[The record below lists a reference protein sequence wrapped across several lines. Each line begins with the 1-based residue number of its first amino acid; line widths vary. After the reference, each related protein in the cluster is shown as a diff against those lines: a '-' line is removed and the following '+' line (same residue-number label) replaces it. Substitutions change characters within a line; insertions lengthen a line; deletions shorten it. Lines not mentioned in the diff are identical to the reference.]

1 LIENPKSSENY
12 GFGLLALSILLRVSI
27 VSPLGSRVPVILSN
41 FKTRVLL
48 AVAAATPANA
58 TLIALKL
65 VEAPAASNIAPAP
78 TQDTLMAKSPAILI
92 MAKAWAWFFGAPPG
106 RLDARSTAK
115 AVGTGC
121 VKDWPTAQPTAMVG
135 ILFFGT
141 RKDAKKFW
149 KRNTFWEGCWGPLYR
164 RREMQGRH
172 WLHAPG
178 D

>member
-1 LIENPKSSENY
+1 MIENPKSSENY

-135 ILFFGT
+135 ILLFW
-141 RKDAKKFW
+141 RKKKL
-149 KRNTFWEGCWGPLYR
+149 REGWGLK
-164 RREMQGRH
+164 
-172 WLHAPG
+172 
-178 D
+178 